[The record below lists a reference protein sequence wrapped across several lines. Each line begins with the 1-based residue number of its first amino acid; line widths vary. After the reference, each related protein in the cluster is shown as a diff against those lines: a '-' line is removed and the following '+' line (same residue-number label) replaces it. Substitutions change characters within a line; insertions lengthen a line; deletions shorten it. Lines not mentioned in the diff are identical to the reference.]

1 MVPASATSIS
11 ISWGAPSGH
20 DCYKI
25 VGYNITCRNP
35 TTSRKMMSNTAT
47 TLPVTNLSPNTSY
60 QCSVEAKIRNKEGIP
75 VAFDA
80 SPADIDSYT
89 LPLPPNRPSRPE
101 VSSSTHN
108 SITLDLFPVVPSV
121 SLVQI
126 IVVRL
131 PNDDNPR
138 GSPETLYPN
147 NDRFSTYDKVHSSS
161 DDYRPY
167 IAAQLNANELGATFV
182 IGEDTD
188 NRKRSNHIRNGHLA
202 PSSYYTCFLRVYS
215 SWVGG
220 QTFTIHNSSVF
231 MFPVIR
237 TAPGESSP
245 SSFNGAAVAVPILF
259 LILIAAAI
267 GIVFVAILFF
277 RLVLLTLSQSL
288 FLSLCD
294 KWLLCIVIVPCL
306 YCKV

>member
-1 MVPASATSIS
+1 MLPSSATSIS
-11 ISWGAPSGH
+11 ISWGAPSSH

-47 TLPVTNLSPNTSY
+47 MLAVTNLSPNTSY
-60 QCSVEAKIRNKEGIP
+60 QCSVEAKLHNKEGIP
-75 VAFDA
+75 VPFDS
-80 SPADIDSYT
+80 SPAGIDSYT

-101 VSSSTHN
+101 VSTSTHN
-108 SITLDLFPVVPSV
+108 SITLDLSTIKKDPSV

-131 PNDDNPR
+131 LNDDNPK

-147 NDRFSTYDKVHSSS
+147 NDSFSTYDKVHSSS

-188 NRKRSNHIRNGHLA
+188 NRKRSNHIRNGPLA
-202 PSSYYTCFLRVYS
+202 PSSYYTCFLRLYS

-220 QTFTIHNSSVF
+220 RTFTIHNSSVF
-231 MFPVIR
+231 MFPVVR

-259 LILIAAAI
+259 LILIAVT
-267 GIVFVAILFF
+267 IVVVFFTILFF
-277 RLVLLTLSQSL
+277 RLVFLTTCQSL
-288 FLSLCD
+288 FLSL
-294 KWLLCIVIVPCL
+294 
-306 YCKV
+306 